1 MNQNVKS
8 LIDSEL
14 QEAEK
19 ELVNLRKRIL
29 DLQKQRKHAL
39 VKDYIL
45 FDLDGAKLKL
55 SSLFGEMNDL
65 IIVHNMGVR
74 CAYCTLWADGFNGVY
89 HHLESRA
96 AFALVSH
103 DDPKTAK
110 TFSESRNWNFTVLS
124 NNEGD
129 FTKDMGYEDVEGNPD
144 PGISTFH
151 RDSDGKIYRVAHT
164 WFGEG
169 DVFCAVWHIFDM
181 LQDGVNGWSPRFEYE

>member
-1 MNQNVKS
+1 MNQDVKS
-8 LIDSEL
+8 IDREL
-14 QEAEK
+14 LEAEK

-29 DLQKQRKHAL
+29 ELQKQRKYEL
-39 VKDYIL
+39 KKDYTL
-45 FDLDGAKLKL
+45 YDLDGNIVKL
-55 SSLFGEMNDL
+55 STLFGEMNDL

-110 TFSESRNWNFTVLS
+110 TFSESRNWSFTVLS
-124 NNEGD
+124 NNGGE
-129 FTKDMGYEDVEGNPD
+129 FTKDMGYEDVKGNPD
-144 PGISTFH
+144 PGVSTFH

-164 WFGEG
+164 WLGPG
-169 DVFCAVWHIFDM
+169 DAFCSTWHFFDM
-181 LQDGVNGWSPRFEYE
+181 LEGGQNGWSPKFYYK